1 MYYKTRLTLQQKI
14 RITLILTLSIASII
28 AVLVYARAL
37 MMSSEFLHAGEE
49 SQVTVSLSN
58 SIHHDLEEAAAFLIE
73 LALTGQD
80 DTREAFIKHIELME
94 SKLGFLQ
101 SRLPENLHPRVD
113 ILRQGI
119 EELKDFPAALRLPGN
134 IASLRH
140 NQNLQRERVRP
151 LLNRLDTVS
160 DELDDAAW
168 KTKEST
174 YLALQEEGSR
184 GALIL
189 ALLILGGAIF
199 VVFLNTVIT
208 RNIIGRV
215 REVITAMEGIATGT
229 GQLTHR
235 LDASGKDEI
244 AQLARA
250 FNQFADKIQS
260 VINLVME
267 SSTVLAKEAENMSSA
282 SQENK
287 EGAERQQREINDI
300 AAAVSGMASS
310 VEDVAQS
317 ATAAARATRDAS
329 KEAGTGRDIVC
340 HTIASI
346 EGLAGDINRAADSIR
361 TLVRESENIDSVLA
375 VINEIADQTNLLAL
389 NAAIEAAR
397 AGEQG
402 RGFAVVADEVRTL
415 AIRTQ
420 EGTVDIKNK
429 INQFRNSAASV
440 AEIMNQ
446 GCEKTQDVVQQAA
459 QAGDALQAINES
471 VATIAEMN
479 SNIAS
484 ATDQQLSMV
493 GEIKQNIASISQ
505 IASDTADKAI
515 RTSASNRELS
525 LMAMQLRTLVEQFLL
540 DTTQGPSASSSSD
553 GGKTGKETG
562 TEQAGQAG
570 QAVPAH
576 EAAGEVT
583 LF

>member
-1 MYYKTRLTLQQKI
+1 MYYKTRLTLQQKT

-28 AVLVYARAL
+28 AVLVYVRAL
-37 MMSSEFLHAGEE
+37 MMNSEFLHAGEE

-58 SIHHDLEEAAAFLIE
+58 SIHHDFEEAAAFLME
-73 LALTGQD
+73 LALTGEVGS
-80 DTREAFIKHIELME
+80 RKSFAEHIDLME
-94 SKLGFLQ
+94 KKLDFLK
-101 SRLPENLHPRVD
+101 SRLPQELHAKAD
-113 ILRQGI
+113 ALLEGI
-119 EELKDFPAALRLPGN
+119 ETLKAFPDELRRPGDIAA
-134 IASLRH
+134 LRH
-140 NQNLQRERVRP
+140 NQQFIKERVRP
-151 LLNRLDTVS
+151 LLNRLDRIS

-168 KTKEST
+168 NIKESASI
-174 YLALQEEGSR
+174 ALQEEGIRS
-184 GALIL
+184 ALIL
-189 ALLILGGAIF
+189 VGLIMGGAAF
-199 VVFLNTVIT
+199 VVFLNTLIN

-215 REVITAMEGIATGT
+215 HEVITAMEGMATGT
-229 GQLTHR
+229 GQLSHR

-250 FNQFADKIQS
+250 FNRFADKIQS

-267 SSTVLAKEAENMSSA
+267 SSTVLAREAESMSSA

-300 AAAVSGMASS
+300 ASAVSGMANS

-317 ATAAARATRDAS
+317 ATAAAQATRDAS
-329 KEAGTGRDIVC
+329 KEAGTGRDIVG

-459 QAGDALQAINES
+459 QAGDALRAINES

-479 SNIAS
+479 STIAS

-505 IASDTADKAI
+505 IASETADKAI

-540 DTTQGPSASSSSD
+540 DTTQAPSAPASP
-553 GGKTGKETG
+553 GGEKSGKEQA
-562 TEQAGQAG
+562 EQAS
-570 QAVPAH
+570 PAH
-576 EAAGEVT
+576 
-583 LF
+583 

>member
-1 MYYKTRLTLQQKI
+1 MYYKTRLTLQQKT

-28 AVLVYARAL
+28 AVLVYVRAL
-37 MMSSEFLHAGEE
+37 MMNSEFLHAGEE

-58 SIHHDLEEAAAFLIE
+58 SIHHDFEEAAAFLME
-73 LALTGQD
+73 LALTGKD
-80 DTREAFIKHIELME
+80 DSRKSFAEHIALME
-94 SKLGFLQ
+94 KKLDFLK
-101 SRLPENLHPRVD
+101 SRLPQKLHAKAD
-113 ILRQGI
+113 ALLEGI
-119 EELKDFPAALRLPGN
+119 ETLKAFPDELRRPGDIAA
-134 IASLRH
+134 LRH
-140 NQNLQRERVRP
+140 NQQFIKERVRP
-151 LLNRLDTVS
+151 LLNRLDRIS

-168 KTKEST
+168 NIKESASI
-174 YLALQEEGSR
+174 ALQEEGSR

-189 ALLILGGAIF
+189 ALLIMAGAIF
-199 VVFLNTVIT
+199 VVSINIPIN

-215 REVITAMEGIATGT
+215 REVITAMEGMATGT
-229 GQLTHR
+229 GQLSHR

-250 FNQFADKIQS
+250 FNRFADKIQS

-267 SSTVLAKEAENMSSA
+267 SSTVLAREAESMSSA

-300 AAAVSGMASS
+300 ASAVSAMANS

-317 ATAAARATRDAS
+317 ATAAAQATRDAS
-329 KEAGTGRDIVC
+329 KEAGTGRDIVG

-346 EGLAGDINRAADSIR
+346 EGLASDINRAADSIR

-479 SNIAS
+479 STIAS

-505 IASDTADKAI
+505 IASETADKAI

-540 DTTQGPSASSSSD
+540 DTTQAPSSS
-553 GGKTGKETG
+553 GGEESGNETTGQ
-562 TEQAGQAG
+562 EQADQAR
-570 QAVPAH
+570 QASPAH